1 MTRMTRTYR
10 AALPDGR
17 LAEPTRLNAQGRRV
31 IDIDTYVPYFLIAVN
46 NALSRG
52 ASARYLREF
61 GVGVTEWRVLS
72 WLATEPGIPASR
84 ICEVIALDKAA
95 VSRAVARLADMD
107 LIEAVV
113 SPTDPRKRRISPNPA
128 GYALHDRILAAALE
142 REAILI
148 EGVDPDD
155 LEAFLRVMRVMRQN
169 VDRL

>member
-10 AALPDGR
+10 PALPDGR
-17 LAEPTRLNAQGRRV
+17 LAEPTRLNAHGRRV
-31 IDIDTYVPYFLIAVN
+31 IDIDSYVPYFLIAVN

-95 VSRAVARLADMD
+95 EAAKKETPKKRKAKMPAALADD
-107 LIEAVV
+107 LPE
-113 SPTDPRKRRISPNPA
+113 
-128 GYALHDRILAAALE
+128 E
-142 REAILI
+142 
-148 EGVDPDD
+148 PDD
-155 LEAFLRVMRVMRQN
+155 AEFE
-169 VDRL
+169 